1 MLFLQSASFTA
12 LRYFTDIFRQKFVKS
27 SILNLN
33 LQYSCIMSDTTNH
46 TDITGHYNNNNNNNN
61 DNNSNNNNDNNNN
74 NSNKNN
80 NSNNNNRQKW
90 PLKSR
95 LSMTLKGSFAPK
107 ALRKKGMIL
116 CKFSET

>member
-1 MLFLQSASFTA
+1 MFLYVWYNQPYWYN
-12 LRYFTDIFRQKFVKS
+12 RS
-27 SILNLN
+27 S
-33 LQYSCIMSDTTNH
+33 S
-46 TDITGHYNNNNNNNN
+46 DITDHYNNNNNNNN
-61 DNNSNNNNDNNNN
+61 DNNNSNNNNDNSNN

-80 NSNNNNRQKW
+80 NSNDNNNRQKW

-95 LSMTLKGSFAPK
+95 LSMTLKGSFALK